1 MLALRHFEFRSRLI
15 DMGKRRGTRVI
26 VTNEAYTSKTCTA
39 CGHIHDGL
47 GGAKVFRCPKCEME
61 IGRDANGARG
71 INLRHLDATG
81 RSEQALDLFTA
92 GPTNGSGAV
101 SHPGGKS
108 LPENVAVAPASRR
121 HATARQASGH
131 ASRQASGHASVH

>member
-47 GGAKVFRCPKCEME
+47 GGAKVFKCPKCEME

-92 GPTNGSGAV
+92 EPISGSGAV

-121 HATARQASGH
+121 GTRPRGRPPGKP
-131 ASRQASGHASVH
+131 RQASGHASVH